1 MKDGEDIN
9 SLMRDMMSALIEG
22 TLDGELDDT
31 LGYDR
36 YDYENK
42 DYEVMRRQFEAL
54 GFKNIKTVPLGDLN
68 IFTGFRSGKVE
79 EIRINNEFMKDDV
92 YYEDDP
98 VVIKYHS
105 K

>member
-1 MKDGEDIN
+1 
-9 SLMRDMMSALIEG
+9 MSIVIRMSHPGVSSFYTLAIKPALEMGLEFWTII
-22 TLDGELDDT
+22 TLHHLKWET
-31 LGYDR
+31 H
-36 YDYENK
+36 ES
-42 DYEVMRRQFEAL
+42 L